1 MTNTNITNFRK
12 NLFEYIE
19 QAIEFNDVININ
31 TKHGN
36 AVVMSEQDYRNL
48 METLYINSV
57 PKLADEIRAAAE
69 QPIEECSV
77 YDENEEW

>member
-19 QAIEFNDVININ
+19 QAIEFNDVINVS
-31 TKHGN
+31 TRHGN
-36 AVVMSEQDYRNL
+36 AVVMSEQDYRDL

-57 PKLADEIRAAAE
+57 PGLAGEIKAAAE

-77 YDENEEW
+77 YNEDEEW

>member
-19 QAIEFNDVININ
+19 QAIEYNDVININ

-36 AVVMSEQDYRNL
+36 AVVMSEQDYRDL
-48 METLYINSV
+48 METLYISSV
-57 PKLADEIRAAAE
+57 PGLSEEIKAAMAE
-69 QPIEECSV
+69 PV
-77 YDENEEW
+77 

>member
-12 NLFEYIE
+12 NIFEYIE
-19 QAIEFNDVININ
+19 QAIECGDVININ
-31 TKHGN
+31 TKNGN

-57 PKLADEIRAAAE
+57 PKLADEIKAAAE
-69 QPIEECSV
+69 QPLEECSV

>member
-12 NLFEYIE
+12 NIFEYIE
-19 QAIEFNDVININ
+19 QAVEFNEVINVN
-31 TKHGN
+31 TKNGN

-48 METLYINSV
+48 IETLHIASV
-57 PKLADEIRAAAE
+57 PGLVEEIKAAAE
-69 QPIEECSV
+69 EPLEDCAV

>member
-1 MTNTNITNFRK
+1 MTNINITNFRK

-19 QAIEFNDVININ
+19 QAIEYNDVININ

-57 PKLADEIRAAAE
+57 PGLAEDIRNAAA
-69 QPIEECSV
+69 QPLEECSV
-77 YDENEEW
+77 YDKNEEW

>member
-19 QAIEFNDVININ
+19 QAIEYNDVININ

-57 PKLADEIRAAAE
+57 PGLAENIRTAAA
-69 QPIEECSV
+69 QPLEECSV

>member
-19 QAIEFNDVININ
+19 QAIEYNDVININ

-48 METLYINSV
+48 METLYINSG
-57 PKLADEIRAAAE
+57 PGLSEEIRTAAAE
-69 QPIEECSV
+69 PLENCSV

>member
-31 TKHGN
+31 TKRGN

-57 PKLADEIRAAAE
+57 PKLAEEIRTAAE
-69 QPIEECSV
+69 QPIDECSV
-77 YDENEEW
+77 YDETEEW